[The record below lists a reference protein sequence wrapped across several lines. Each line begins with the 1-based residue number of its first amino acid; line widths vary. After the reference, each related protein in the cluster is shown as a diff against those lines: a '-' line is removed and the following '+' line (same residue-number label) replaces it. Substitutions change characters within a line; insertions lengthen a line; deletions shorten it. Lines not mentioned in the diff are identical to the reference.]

1 MGDDRIIDFNEIKN
15 RVNEKDIDKF
25 ESYMYDL
32 FYKTQTGEI
41 SFSDFSKNLS
51 EYMAKNNISE
61 KKLFEIQKKI
71 MERYGFDPST
81 MEDSLKQ
88 MGVNLDLNDK
98 AETYEKVRKKL
109 SFKEKYNNK
118 LIGKTIEEYFIEN
131 ETNKIKILLDKNIVT
146 IISDKNI
153 DLNDNELNEF
163 LCSYKKMFE
172 GEALEVNI
180 CENKK
185 TYNY

>member
-32 FYKTQTGEI
+32 FYKTQTGEM

-71 MERYGFDPST
+71 MERYGFDPSS

-88 MGVNLDLNDK
+88 M
-98 AETYEKVRKKL
+98 
-109 SFKEKYNNK
+109 
-118 LIGKTIEEYFIEN
+118 
-131 ETNKIKILLDKNIVT
+131 
-146 IISDKNI
+146 
-153 DLNDNELNEF
+153 F
-163 LCSYKKMFE
+163 L
-172 GEALEVNI
+172 
-180 CENKK
+180 
-185 TYNY
+185 